1 MFLSLFDERSFGFI
15 RFKSAARLKAFTI
28 AKELKFDTENIEK
41 KHYTTLVFV
50 YDKNLPAKEPIV
62 YSSINKSL
70 KSLLIS
76 YGSLMEYV
84 TNKYIFKDNF
94 IFSFE
99 PLSID
104 NFTAYN
110 YKPYSDHL
118 LRKNV
123 IVFNDEL
130 EPVFEFNSAREMA
143 RHFKIDLKLA
153 RTAIAKGAYQDYT
166 LVIKEV
172 SFRKKVFVFDS
183 LTLNLIIELK
193 SITEAFNYAKVNF
206 YTMKNLLKTNKPYN
220 NKIYSLSKT
229 LPIQK

>member
-1 MFLSLFDERSFGFI
+1 MKGSAARGFI
-15 RFKSAARLKAFTI
+15 RFKIFLKAFTI
-28 AKELKFDTENIEK
+28 AKELKFDSENIDN

-94 IFSFE
+94 ILSFE
-99 PLSID
+99 PLSIE

-123 IVFNDEL
+123 IVFKKVL
-130 EPVFEFNSAREMA
+130 
-143 RHFKIDLKLA
+143 
-153 RTAIAKGAYQDYT
+153 
-166 LVIKEV
+166 
-172 SFRKKVFVFDS
+172 FRKKVFVFDC

-220 NKIYSLSKT
+220 NKIYSFSKT